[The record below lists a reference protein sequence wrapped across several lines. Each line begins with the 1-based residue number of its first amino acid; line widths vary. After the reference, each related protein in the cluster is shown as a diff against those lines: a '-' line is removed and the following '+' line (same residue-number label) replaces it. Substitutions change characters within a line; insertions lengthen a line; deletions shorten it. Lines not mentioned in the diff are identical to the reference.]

1 MTIREWAE
9 DYCTSSGMWPKQA
22 KAVVDMVESE
32 IGDAMENRWHDQIE
46 GYDKPLLVLLRDD
59 INSAALR
66 WIDANLPKAWYRP
79 AFGWKN
85 EDLALKSPGSPNPP
99 ATS

>member
-9 DYCTSSGMWPKQA
+9 DYCTSSGMWPEQA

-32 IGDAMENRWHDQIE
+32 IGDAMKNRWHDQIE
-46 GYDKPLLVLLRDD
+46 GYPRQLLAVLRLN
-59 INSAALR
+59 INSTALR
-66 WIDANLPKAWYRP
+66 WIDANLPEAWYRP
-79 AFGWKN
+79 MFDLKN
-85 EDLALKSPGSPNPP
+85 EVPTLKSPGSPNPP